1 MRIKQIILERKMA
14 DLYHYTYGHNLE
26 DILNDKAIM
35 PNNGWVSLTRDK
47 RYNYMRG
54 QEDAVRFI
62 IDQGK
67 LTNNVRLEPYDWNN
81 STDDFNDEDG
91 LRDPEDRRS
100 ESEERTKRP
109 VPLNCIK
116 LVELSNSWNPR
127 QLLQDIT
134 DMKNSSDRAYTE
146 WMLPGAIKKVQEKL
160 VVLKQMKKMGIPFR
174 FTI

>member
-1 MRIKQIILERKMA
+1 MLVKEIILERKMA
-14 DLYHYTYGHNLE
+14 DLYHFTYGENLE

-47 RYNYMRG
+47 RYKYLQG
-54 QEDAVRFI
+54 QEDAVRFV

-81 STDDFNDEDG
+81 STDEFDDEDG
-91 LRDPEDRRS
+91 LRDPEDRRA

-116 LVELSNSWNPR
+116 LIELPNSWNPE
-127 QLLQDIT
+127 QLLQKIADL
-134 DMKNSSDRAYTE
+134 KNHSDKAYKQ
-146 WMLPGAIKKVQEKL
+146 WMLPGAIEDKQEKL
-160 VVLKQMKKMGIPFR
+160 AVLKKIKKMGIPFS